1 MSQAWLNGEFLDES
15 QANIS
20 IRDTGLLHAAGV
32 FTTQA
37 SSPARKAA
45 TQALPPGF
53 VVIDDFTEQQVRT
66 STALGDV
73 GAFITP

>member
-1 MSQAWLNGEFLDES
+1 V
-15 QANIS
+15 ANPLF
-20 IRDTGLLHAAGV
+20 TNAAAGV

-45 TQALPPGF
+45 TQALPSGF
-53 VVIDDFTEQQVRT
+53 VVLDDFTGQQLR
-66 STALGDV
+66 SSAALGDV

>member
-1 MSQAWLNGEFLDES
+1 VL
-15 QANIS
+15 ANPLF
-20 IRDTGLLHAAGV
+20 TNAAAAV

-53 VVIDDFTEQQVRT
+53 VVIDDFTT
-66 STALGDV
+66 STWRGTSASDLGAYSV
-73 GAFITP
+73 AP